1 MEKARVTHRSRET
14 TEKSEETSLYRR
26 AAQVKVGLDRRAE
39 AGEGSGAAGA
49 QRARSLPSRRPQ
61 RWFFGN
67 FETEDPQCRPG
78 RASGFFENTAVTVQ
92 SSSGERAAV

>member
-14 TEKSEETSLYRR
+14 TEKSEETSLCRR

-39 AGEGSGAAGA
+39 AGEGSGAAGRA
-49 QRARSLPSRRPQ
+49 RARSLPSRPPQ

-67 FETEDPQCRPG
+67 FETEDRQRGPG
-78 RASGFFENTAVTVQ
+78 RASGLFGNTAVTVQ
-92 SSSGERAAV
+92 SSSGDGAAV

>member
-39 AGEGSGAAGA
+39 AGEGSGAAG
-49 QRARSLPSRRPQ
+49 R
-61 RWFFGN
+61 
-67 FETEDPQCRPG
+67 TE
-78 RASGFFENTAVTVQ
+78 
-92 SSSGERAAV
+92 GEVPAFSPPPALVLRQL